1 VSSVIGRGLITLL
14 GSSMIVFLA
23 IHLVPG
29 SFVDIF
35 VPLEAASEVKAKLA
49 ESYGLD
55 QPLPVQYARWLG
67 ATATGD
73 FGVSLRSR
81 RPVVD
86 ELAERIPA
94 TLELSLIAMT
104 LSIGIGVP
112 LGILAGL
119 AGRSR
124 AGVLTRVLGAVG
136 LSVPSFVLGSFLVY
150 IFSGDQLGLTV
161 GNYAPLAVDPVK
173 NIRSMILPG
182 IALSVF
188 TVALIMRTTR
198 ESVLNVLPE
207 LHIGAALARGES
219 RLQVVRRH
227 VLRNAAIPVLTV
239 AAVSGGYLLGGAVII
254 ETIFSIP
261 GMGQY
266 AVTAVG
272 ARDYPVVQACVLLG
286 AAAFITLNTL
296 ADLAY
301 PLIDPRIKAQR
312 PRM

>member
-1 VSSVIGRGLITLL
+1 VSSVIGRGLVTLL

-35 VPLEAASEVKAKLA
+35 VPLDAAAEVKTRLA
-49 ESYGLD
+49 QSYGLD
-55 QPLPVQYARWLG
+55 QPLPVQYVRWLG

-81 RPVVD
+81 RPVVE
-86 ELAERIPA
+86 ELGERIPA
-94 TLELSLIAMT
+94 TLELAVIAMV

-119 AGRSR
+119 AGHSR
-124 AGVLTRVLGAVG
+124 AGVLTRLLGAIG
-136 LSVPSFVLGSFLVY
+136 LSVPSFVLGSLLVY
-150 IFSGDQLGLTV
+150 VFSGNQFGLTV
-161 GNYAPLAVDPVK
+161 GNYVPLAVDPVR
-173 NIRSMILPG
+173 NLRAMVLPG
-182 IALSVF
+182 VALSVF
-188 TVALIMRTTR
+188 TIALVMRTTR
-198 ESVLNVLPE
+198 ESVLGVLPE
-207 LHIGAALARGES
+207 LHVGAALARGES
-219 RLQVVRRH
+219 RAEVVRRH

-239 AAVSGGYLLGGAVII
+239 VAAGAGYLLGGAVII
-254 ETIFSIP
+254 ESIFSIP

-272 ARDYPVVQACVLLG
+272 VRDYPVVQACVLLG
-286 AAAFITLNTL
+286 AAAFVTLNTI

-301 PLIDPRIKAQR
+301 PLIDPRIKAG
-312 PRM
+312 RMQS